1 MEKDAF
7 YFPHFCN
14 ARQDRKIKRV
24 RKELGLEGYGI
35 YFMLL
40 ETLREQQEFKFPM
53 EDIDLLSDEFGTSE
67 QKIRTVICNYDLF
80 QLDNE
85 ENFFSVSFIKY
96 LTPYLEG
103 KQRKKIAG
111 IKGNLIKYGYAKKED
126 LDNLSDLE
134 ILEINENRSIIPK
147 LSHSESD
154 CDSST
159 IRNGSQSK
167 GKEIKEKE
175 NKENNIYTDVFN
187 YYLTK
192 NNLIKHKKFS
202 SDMKKAIDIS
212 INTYSLDLEY
222 MKRIIDR
229 HSEKVEA
236 TKEKGQY
243 SVKVRTLAELF
254 GQKIKDSPSII
265 CSVYLDEVYKNE
277 IKDIKPI
284 EKIEN
289 KKEWGVSEWT

>member
-40 ETLREQQEFKFPM
+40 ETLREQQEFKFPT
-53 EDIDLLSDEFGTSE
+53 EDIDLLADEFGTSE

-80 QLDNE
+80 QLDNN

-126 LDNLSDLE
+126 LDNLTDLE
-134 ILEINENRSIIPK
+134 ILEINENKNIIPK
-147 LSHSESD
+147 LSHSDSD
-154 CDSST
+154 SESST
-159 IRNGSQSK
+159 SRNGSQRKVNEKESK
-167 GKEIKEKE
+167 EKEKE
-175 NKENNIYTDVFN
+175 NIPYKEIIDCLNSKAGTNYKYTTN
-187 YYLTK
+187 KTK
-192 NNLIKHKKFS
+192 ELIKARFNENFSLKDFETVINKKCYEWLET
-202 SDMKKAIDIS
+202 DMNKFLRPE
-212 INTYSLDLEY
+212 T
-222 MKRIIDR
+222 
-229 HSEKVEA
+229 
-236 TKEKGQY
+236 
-243 SVKVRTLAELF
+243 LF
-254 GQKIKDSPSII
+254 GTKFESYLNQTLKNYQEQTPVIINRVHYDLDS
-265 CSVYLDEVYKNE
+265 EGNE
-277 IKDIKPI
+277 IKF
-284 EKIEN
+284 
-289 KKEWGVSEWT
+289 